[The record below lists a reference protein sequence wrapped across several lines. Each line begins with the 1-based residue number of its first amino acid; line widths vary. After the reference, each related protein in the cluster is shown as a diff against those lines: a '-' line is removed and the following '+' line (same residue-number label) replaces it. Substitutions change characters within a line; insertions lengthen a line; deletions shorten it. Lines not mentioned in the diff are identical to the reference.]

1 VRCFALNSVDG
12 MQRRKFLGG
21 LTAVCVASVRP
32 ALAASTGGQK
42 LADAAR
48 AQVGITTGYD
58 PAWTQIGYPGGDV
71 PRSTGV
77 CADVVIRAARDGL
90 GLDLQKLVH
99 EDMVK
104 NFSAYPARKAWGSKQ
119 PDANIDHRR
128 VLNLETY
135 WTRVGARLWAAGA
148 ATPGDGFPK
157 PMEVGDLVTWLLN
170 ARLPHVGIVVTASAQ
185 RRVVH
190 NIGRGAEES
199 SLEDFH
205 SEWAVGHYRWP
216 VAS

>member
-1 VRCFALNSVDG
+1 L
-12 MQRRKFLGG
+12 QRRSVLGG
-21 LTAVCVASVRP
+21 LAAVWIASGR
-32 ALAASTGGQK
+32 LAFAAQTNGQK

-48 AQVGITTGYD
+48 AQLGVTTNYD
-58 PAWTQIGYPGGDV
+58 PAWTKLSYPGGDV

-104 NFSAYPARKAWGSKQ
+104 AFDAYPARQAWGSRR

-135 WTRVGARLWAAGA
+135 WTRAGARLWTAAA
-148 ATPGDGFPK
+148 TTPGDGFPEPIK
-157 PMEVGDLVTWLLN
+157 IGDILTWLLD
-170 ARLPHVGIVVTASAQ
+170 ARLPHVGIVVSEGRQ

-190 NIGRGAEES
+190 NIGRGVEES
-199 SLEDFH
+199 SLEAFFAH
-205 SEWAVGHYRWP
+205 RAAGHYRWP
-216 VAS
+216 AAS